1 MNWREIAKEYAPAL
15 ALAVAPPFGAIA
27 AGAVKIALELTEDA
41 TEAQVA
47 TAMKRATPEQIAS
60 LRQAE
65 MDFLIKREEYALA
78 QSKIDA
84 DDRASARDREAKLA
98 AAGVKD
104 STTRNLAYLIVCSGL
119 AMAAAMMAGLSKID
133 SVVAGTVLG
142 YVMSEM
148 KQVSAYYFGSSSGS
162 ARKTELIG
170 NTKTL

>member
-1 MNWREIAKEYAPAL
+1 MWRELAKQFAPAL

-27 AGAVKIALELTEDA
+27 AGAVKLALGLTEDA
-41 TEAQVA
+41 PEEKIMEAM
-47 TAMKRATPEQIAS
+47 TNATPEQIAK
-60 LRQAE
+60 LKQAE
-65 MDFLIKREEYALA
+65 MDFLIKREEQILA
-78 QSKIDA
+78 QAKIDA

-98 AAGVKD
+98 ASGVKD

-119 AMAAAMMAGLSKID
+119 AMAGAMMAGMSKID

-170 NTKTL
+170 NSKTP